1 MTALQTDT
9 LVDRYFHEIE
19 GSVGLSAEAEV
30 KIAAEIK
37 EGSEEALSDLV
48 RANLRFVVSVAKQYQ
63 NLGLPL
69 SDLINEGNM
78 GLIVAAKRFDG
89 SKGFKFISYAVWWI
103 RQAILQALAEQAR
116 TVRLPLNRIGTI
128 SKIRKASARLAQ
140 TYKRPPNI
148 EELAA
153 ELDLPPKKI
162 EDALRHQSRS
172 LSVDEPFGDED
183 DNNLLDVLADAADV
197 APDDEL
203 VGESVKSDIE
213 RALSRLA
220 PREAEITR
228 LYFGI
233 GRENPM
239 TLEEIGQEYELTRER
254 VRQIKEKALRK
265 LRQKGRRQ
273 ELRGL
278 IDE

>member
-1 MTALQTDT
+1 MYVPRSQRMLDQYLQ
-9 LVDRYFHEIE
+9 EIGQIPLLTPE
-19 GSVGLSAEAEV
+19 EEV
-30 KIAAEIK
+30 ELAQRIQA
-37 EGSEEALSDLV
+37 GDDEALHHMV
-48 RANLRFVVSVAKQYQ
+48 RANLRFVVSVAKKYQ
-63 NLGLPL
+63 GQGLTL
-69 SDLINEGNM
+69 SDLINEGNY
-78 GLIVAAKRFDG
+78 GLIKAAQRFDETR
-89 SKGFKFISYAVWWI
+89 GFKFISYAVWWI

-140 TYKRPPNI
+140 AYKRPPNV

-153 ELDLPPKKI
+153 ELDLPPQKI

-172 LSVDEPFGDED
+172 LSVDEPFGEED
-183 DNNLLDVLADAADV
+183 DNNLLDVLADAADTP
-197 APDDEL
+197 PDEQL

-213 RALSRLA
+213 RALATLA

-233 GRENPM
+233 GRETPM

-273 ELRGL
+273 ELQSHMGS
-278 IDE
+278 